1 MAYIPTHNLVIE
13 QMSVKELQ
21 TSLEAQQDNANR
33 ASISTARLIELT
45 YNMNRGSAS
54 DPTLSDIA
62 PYLPYP
68 HRYMQASQL
77 ALIHDISK
85 EACIDFLSYY
95 DEIPTK
101 IKIRFEDYVIGI
113 QAKARS

>member
-1 MAYIPTHNLVIE
+1 MAYIPAHNLCLE

-21 TSLEAQQDNANR
+21 TSLEAQQDIANR

-54 DPTLSDIA
+54 DPALSDIA

-68 HRYMQASQL
+68 LRYMQVSQL
-77 ALIHDISK
+77 AKLQDISK

-101 IKIRFEDYVIGI
+101 IKIRFEDYIVGI
-113 QAKARS
+113 EAKAKS